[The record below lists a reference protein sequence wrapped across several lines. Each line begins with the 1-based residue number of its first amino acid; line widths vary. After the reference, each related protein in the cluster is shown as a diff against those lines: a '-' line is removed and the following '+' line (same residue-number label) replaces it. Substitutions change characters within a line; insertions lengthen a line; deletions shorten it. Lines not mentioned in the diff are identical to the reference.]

1 MSLLFELKQNNLS
14 TREFTMYFPSDAKG
28 NSIVCT
34 KLIIQSPQ
42 SRDITV
48 YVTGSS
54 HGARETIIDAWVKG
68 LDSLQGYSQC
78 AEGVVTTPVIIGKGI
93 GPMSV
98 VTIKAVDITVTVG

>member
-1 MSLLFELKQNNLS
+1 
-14 TREFTMYFPSDAKG
+14 MYFPSDAKG
-28 NSIVCT
+28 DRIVCT
-34 KLIIQSPQ
+34 KLVIQSPQ

-54 HGARETIIDAWVKG
+54 NGARETIIDGWIKG

-78 AEGVVTTPVIIGKGI
+78 TDGVVTTPVIVGKGF

-98 VTIKAVDITVTVG
+98 VTIKAVDIPVIVG